1 MSDDVYKARLERSAA
16 AKRRR
21 RAEETEEE
29 RRAKQRAYA
38 AAWRARRSTSL
49 DAGASTSSGPS
60 LMSGV
65 NGSETMET
73 TSSSETS
80 FMDALN
86 AEETIVDA
94 SNGDDAASMNTMERY
109 NFNRRKRRAEETVG
123 QRIERLAK
131 RRVQY
136 AAKKGE
142 RNEARRKR
150 RAQEKEERLN
160 KNREKSLIMAEPDGD
175 ILVQRREEHE
185 RRVGEFESGSREFHK
200 RFTNNP
206 FGYECSV
213 CGRLWHKDKLTSDRK
228 KESASCCTHGKS
240 TKPVQTEASWL
251 FSSSVDVAV
260 ETSRSIDV
268 CKSTQTSPVAVKVH
282 MWTET
287 TDLVESKD
295 SDTHLPEFP
304 APYMWGMPRLTNKN
318 EIPKV
323 PTLYFIK

>member
-1 MSDDVYKARLERSAA
+1 MVGALPCDMSGDVYKARLERSAA

-21 RAEETEEE
+21 RAEETEEEREE

-49 DAGASTSSGPS
+49 DAGASKSSGRS

-73 TSSSETS
+73 SSSSETS

-86 AEETIVDA
+86 AEETIMDA
-94 SNGDDAASMNTMERY
+94 SNGDDAASMNSMERY
-109 NFNRRKRRAEETVG
+109 NFNRRKRRAEETLE
-123 QRIERLAK
+123 QRVERLAK

-160 KNREKSLIMAEPDGD
+160 KNREKSLITAEPDGD

-185 RRVGEFESGSREFHK
+185 RRVGEFESATREFRK

-206 FGYECSV
+206 FGYEFSE
-213 CGRLWHKDKLTSDRK
+213 CGRLWHKDKLTSVS
-228 KESASCCTHGKS
+228 E
-240 TKPVQTEASWL
+240 L
-251 FSSSVDVAV
+251 MF
-260 ETSRSIDV
+260 
-268 CKSTQTSPVAVKVH
+268 
-282 MWTET
+282 
-287 TDLVESKD
+287 
-295 SDTHLPEFP
+295 
-304 APYMWGMPRLTNKN
+304 
-318 EIPKV
+318 
-323 PTLYFIK
+323 PTLRKAYPDWGEETLASAVVCNTCRCFRNLPGLTYRLPIFQA

>member
-1 MSDDVYKARLERSAA
+1 MVEAKPCAMSDDVYKARLARSAA

-21 RAEETEEE
+21 RAEETEEEREE

-49 DAGASTSSGPS
+49 DAGAFTSSGPS

-86 AEETIVDA
+86 AEETIMDA
-94 SNGDDAASMNTMERY
+94 SDGDDAASMNSMERY
-109 NFNRRKRRAEETVG
+109 NFNRRKRRAEETLE
-123 QRIERLAK
+123 QRVERLAK

-136 AAKKGE
+136 AYKKGE
-142 RNEARRKR
+142 RNQARRKQ

-160 KNREKSLIMAEPDGD
+160 KNREKSLITAEPDGE

-185 RRVGEFESGSREFHK
+185 RRVGEFESATRREFHK

-213 CGRLWHKDKLTSDRK
+213 CGRLWHKDKLTS
-228 KESASCCTHGKS
+228 A
-240 TKPVQTEASWL
+240 A
-251 FSSSVDVAV
+251 
-260 ETSRSIDV
+260 RSNAYKV
-268 CKSTQTSPVAVKVH
+268 HTLGSHAKTGHHHVVKVKASTQTDVV
-282 MWTET
+282 TRT
-287 TDLVESKD
+287 TTTQTKTKTLRSR
-295 SDTHLPEFP
+295 
-304 APYMWGMPRLTNKN
+304 GTNTGLKW
-318 EIPKV
+318 
-323 PTLYFIK
+323 